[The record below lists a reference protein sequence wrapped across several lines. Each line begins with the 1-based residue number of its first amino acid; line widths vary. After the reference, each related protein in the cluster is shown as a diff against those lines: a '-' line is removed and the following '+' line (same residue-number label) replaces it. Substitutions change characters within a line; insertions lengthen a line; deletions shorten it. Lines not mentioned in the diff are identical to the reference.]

1 MPFVELL
8 APPASPAVRL
18 RATRAVTQGLCEAF
32 AVSADIV
39 TLYFLD
45 VPPDAYAHAGSL
57 GTGDGAEGRA
67 QRLFVKVHAYRRG
80 AAARRRAAGLIGP
93 ALAAAYDV
101 PDAAVALYFLDREPD
116 EVAHAGRLSAD
127 AAAP

>member
-1 MPFVELL
+1 MPFIELL

-18 RATRAVTQGLCEAF
+18 RATRAVTQGLCDAF

-45 VPPDAYAHAGSL
+45 VPPDAYAHAGVL
-57 GTGDGAEGRA
+57 GAEGRT

-80 AAARRRAAGLIGP
+80 VAERRRAAALIGP

-101 PDAAVALYFLDREPD
+101 PDTAVALYFLDRAPD
-116 EVAHAGRLSAD
+116 EVAHAGCLSAD
-127 AAAP
+127 MPAP